1 MEEIFRSSNKGNW
14 PLSYNEVA
22 VILFITILG
31 KPQRLSYKYGKD
43 ILKDELR
50 ISGVLWTD

>member
-31 KPQRLSYKYGKD
+31 KPQRLSYKYGRD

-50 ISGVLWTD
+50 ISGVLWTE

>member
-14 PLSYNEVA
+14 PLSYNEGA
-22 VILFITILG
+22 VILFITNLG
-31 KPQRLSYKYGKD
+31 KPQRLSYKYGRD